1 MRAEAALG
9 STAKGVSASR
19 ASSVD
24 NAAATR
30 LCLDRHSDQP
40 ITTGMVENTHDNA
53 HEVTTFGGYPDRDAW
68 LAVRR
73 GWRERCPSCGEG
85 ALYWKYLK
93 VNDTC
98 PACGTE
104 LHHHRADDAPPYFV
118 MTITAHV
125 VVGGIL
131 VLEKL
136 YAPPTWVQLAIW
148 TPVLILLSLWLLP
161 RIKGALIGYQWA
173 LKMHGFGNTAFGD
186 PELGGEPNSGR

>member
-1 MRAEAALG
+1 L
-9 STAKGVSASR
+9 
-19 ASSVD
+19 
-24 NAAATR
+24 
-30 LCLDRHSDQP
+30 
-40 ITTGMVENTHDNA
+40 TGIAINPLLEDMVEKTPDNA
-53 HEVTTFGGYPDRDAW
+53 HEVMTFGGYPDRDAW
-68 LAVRR
+68 LAVKR
-73 GWRERCPSCGEG
+73 GARERCPSCGEG

-98 PACGTE
+98 PKCGTE

-125 VVGGIL
+125 VVGGVL

-173 LKMHGFGNTAFGD
+173 LRMHGFGTTVFDD
-186 PELGGEPNSGR
+186 PELGLPRGEPNSVGS

>member
-1 MRAEAALG
+1 
-9 STAKGVSASR
+9 
-19 ASSVD
+19 
-24 NAAATR
+24 
-30 LCLDRHSDQP
+30 
-40 ITTGMVENTHDNA
+40 MVENTHDNA

-73 GWRERCPSCGEG
+73 GGRERCPSCGEG

-93 VNDTC
+93 VNDMC

-136 YAPPTWVQLAIW
+136 YTPPTWVQLAIW

-173 LKMHGFGNTAFGD
+173 LKMHGFGNTAFDD
-186 PELGGEPNSGR
+186 PELGLRGEPNSGR